1 MGTQVSTKT
10 KSSRRRATAKQTND
24 KRQQQSLEH
33 RLAQLFEGETRLRTV
48 CSAGTIFETDYVS
61 QRRGDRVFTAIWL
74 NADGKGFMDEAK
86 GDHIMSIQ
94 W

>member
-1 MGTQVSTKT
+1 MSTRVSTKQE
-10 KSSRRRATAKQTND
+10 SSRRRATVKQTD
-24 KRQQQSLEH
+24 EKRQSLER

-61 QRRGDRVFTAIWL
+61 PRRGDRVFTAIWL